1 MKKLFLVILIIIGLS
16 FISGC
21 VTEQNEGTI
30 ISLKNISTNKALYH
44 SSENVNL
51 SAMIYSKSDL
61 GNVTIIATG
70 INGRLNE
77 KKILNLKKGINE
89 IHFNY
94 KLLRCN
100 VCGGISAGDYNLSC
114 EVIYKNITIK
124 KSIAINIQQ

>member
-1 MKKLFLVILIIIGLS
+1 MKYLFLIILGIIGLAL
-16 FISGC
+16 ISGC
-21 VTEQNEGTI
+21 VTEQGEGII
-30 ISLKNISTNKALYH
+30 ISLKNLSTDKALYH

-51 SAMIYSKSDL
+51 TAVIYSKSDL
-61 GNVTIIATG
+61 KNVTVIATG

-77 KKILNLKKGINE
+77 QKILDLKTGINE

-94 KLLRCN
+94 KLPRCN

>member
-1 MKKLFLVILIIIGLS
+1 MKNLFLIILGIIGLA

-21 VTEQNEGTI
+21 VTEQNEGTM
-30 ISLKNISTNKALYH
+30 ISLENISTDKILYH

-61 GNVTIIATG
+61 ENVTVLATG

-77 KKILNLKKGINE
+77 QKILDMKKGVNE

-94 KLLRCN
+94 KLPRCN
-100 VCGGISAGDYNLSC
+100 VCGGISAGDYELNC
-114 EVIYKNITIK
+114 DVIYKNITEK

>member
-21 VTEQNEGTI
+21 VTEQNEETI
-30 ISLKNISTNKALYH
+30 ISLKNLSADKELYH

-51 SAMIYSKSDL
+51 TAIIYSKSDL
-61 GNVTIIATG
+61 KNVTVIATG

-77 KKILNLKKGINE
+77 KKILDLKTGINE

-94 KLLRCN
+94 KLPRCN

-114 EVIYKNITIK
+114 RAIYENIMVERFIV
-124 KSIAINIQQ
+124 INIQQ